1 MAMIR
6 NLMLFFIL
14 LILNT
19 SLYSQSQGLY
29 DIMSIKEAKVY
40 IDDAN
45 WLSTLDSLK
54 QLGND
59 DRILGDVV
67 LDGVRYDSV
76 GIRFKG
82 NSSYFN
88 VKNQELT
95 KLPFNI
101 KADEVKKK
109 QRFYDEYKS
118 LKLSNIFRDPSY
130 LREVLSYEIAGNYM
144 PTPRANYV
152 KLYVNDEYL
161 GLYNNSESVDNDF
174 LKEHFGWKKGTL
186 FKCDPNWNAAELSD
200 CPKGDKASLEYLGQD
215 STCYYSLYEI
225 KSDNGWADLIQL
237 TYILNEEIDS
247 IESILNIDQVLWM
260 HAFNNVLVN
269 LDSYAGRLCHNYYL
283 YRDSFGIFHPILW
296 DMNLSFGGFRY
307 DGLGSPLSDE
317 KMAELSMFN
326 HYKQKNE
333 KRPLITNL
341 LRDNFYRKIYVAHV
355 KTIVDDY
362 FSNKKYLERGEL
374 IQKLIDDEVKG
385 DSNKLYSY
393 EGFKQNLSSTAA
405 IGNSKMIGIAELM
418 EARTEYLTSHPLYTR
433 DSPVISEVR
442 YIGETEKNVIKA
454 KVTDSEIVYLAYR
467 LKKHAPFKRVI
478 MIPDLVGDTYS
489 AKIDNVLGTEY
500 YIIAENDKCISLSPE
515 RASFEFYEINGT
527 ELGTK

>member
-1 MAMIR
+1 MIR
-6 NLMLFFIL
+6 NSILALMLL
-14 LILNT
+14 LN
-19 SLYSQSQGLY
+19 SCLYSQNLY
-29 DIMSIKEAKVY
+29 DVMTIKEAKIY
-40 IDDAN
+40 INDAD
-45 WLSTLDSLK
+45 WLNTLDSLK

-59 DRILGDVV
+59 DRVTGDVIV
-67 LDGVRYDSV
+67 DGVRYDSV

-109 QRFYDEYKS
+109 QRFYGEYKS

-161 GLYNNSESVDNDF
+161 GLYNNTESVDGDF

-186 FKCDPNWNAAELSD
+186 FKCDPNWNAPDLPD

-225 KSDNGWADLIQL
+225 KSDEGWADLIAL
-237 TYILNEEIDS
+237 TRILNEEIDS
-247 IESILNIDQVLWM
+247 VESILNIDQILWM

-283 YRDSFGIFHPILW
+283 YRDSFGIFNPILW

-307 DGLGSPLSDE
+307 DGLGAPLSNE
-317 KMAELSMFN
+317 KMVALSMFN
-326 HYKQKNE
+326 HYKQSNE

-341 LRDNFYRKIYVAHV
+341 LRNNLYRKIYVAHI
-355 KTIVDDY
+355 KTIVNDY
-362 FSNKKYLERGEL
+362 FSNKKYLERGQIL
-374 IQKLIDDEVKG
+374 QNLIDEQVES

-393 EGFKQNLSSTAA
+393 EGFKQNLTSTAA
-405 IGNSKMIGIAELM
+405 IGESNMIGIAELM
-418 EARTEYLTSHPLYTR
+418 EARTTYLIAHPLLIQEA
-433 DSPVISEVR
+433 PEISEVK
-442 YIGETEKNVIKA
+442 YIGETEKSLIKA
-454 KVTDSEIVYLAYR
+454 KVTGVETVYLAYR
-467 LKKHAPFKRVI
+467 LKKHAPFDKII
-478 MIPDLVGDTYS
+478 MTKDEAGDTFS
-489 AKIDNVLGTEY
+489 ARIDKVDGTEY
-500 YIIAENDKCISLSPE
+500 YIIAENKTSVSLSPE
-515 RASFEFYEINGT
+515 RASFEFHEIKKVD
-527 ELGTK
+527 LGTK